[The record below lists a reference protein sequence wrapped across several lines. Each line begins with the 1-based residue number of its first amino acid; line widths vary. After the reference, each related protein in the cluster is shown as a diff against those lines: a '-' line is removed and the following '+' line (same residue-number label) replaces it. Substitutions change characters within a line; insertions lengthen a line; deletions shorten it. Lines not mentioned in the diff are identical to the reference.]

1 MAKYGDKG
9 PEVAEIQKLLSF
21 LGYGLTSDGEFG
33 DKTLRSLKAFQ
44 KKMNLDAD
52 GVAGSKTIEALKAAQ
67 KRTSKEDKN
76 VAPSK
81 NYSELEIVKTC
92 QLDSS
97 QYIKQRTEKNKIFIH
112 FTAGGPNACNVIKY
126 WEKDEPRVA
135 TAYVIDGND
144 GKAYECFH
152 PDYWSFHLGVKGTN
166 GALDKS
172 SIGIEICS
180 YGPLKEVGGKFYA
193 WPADWKTEVSKDKV
207 YELKEEFRGFKY
219 FQSYTQDQLNTVEKL
234 LEFLIEEYN
243 ITIQKTF
250 DMSWFEYNED
260 LISKKMPGIWT
271 HTNVRKDKSD
281 SYPDQRLL
289 DMLNKLGK
297 KYNTND

>member
-21 LGYGLTSDGEFG
+21 LGYDLTSDGEFG

-52 GVAGSKTIEALKAAQ
+52 GVAGSKTVEALKAAQ

-76 VAPSK
+76 TPPPK
-81 NYSELEIVKTC
+81 NYSELEIIKTC

-97 QYIKQRTEKNKIFIH
+97 QYIKQRTEKDKIFIH
-112 FTAGGPNACNVIKY
+112 FTAGGPNAQNVIKY
-126 WEKDEPRVA
+126 WDKDEPRVA
-135 TAYVIDGND
+135 TAYVIDGSD

-172 SIGIEICS
+172 SVGIEICAW
-180 YGPLKEVGGKFYA
+180 GPLTKNGDKYINYVNKEV
-193 WPADWKTEVSKDKV
+193 PADQV
-207 YELKEEFRGFKY
+207 YELATPFRGFSYFHKY
-219 FQSYTQDQLNTVEKL
+219 TDTQLETVEKL

-243 ITIQKTF
+243 ITVQKSF
-250 DMSWFEYNED
+250 DMSWFEFSED

-289 DMLNKLGK
+289 DMLNRIAT
-297 KYNTND
+297 KYNT

>member
-9 PEVAEIQKLLSF
+9 PGVAEIQKLLSF
-21 LGYGLTSDGEFG
+21 LGYDLTSDGEFG

-52 GVAGSKTIEALKAAQ
+52 GVAGPKTVEALKAAQ

-76 VAPSK
+76 TPPSK
-81 NYSELEIVKTC
+81 NYSNLEIIKTC

-97 QYIKQRTEKNKIFIH
+97 QYIKQRTEKDKIFIH
-112 FTAGGPNACNVIKY
+112 FTAGGPSAPNVIRY
-126 WEKDEPRVA
+126 WDKDEPRVA
-135 TAYVIDGND
+135 TAYVIDGGD

-152 PDYWSFHLGVKGTN
+152 PDFWSFHLGVKGTN

-172 SIGIEICS
+172 SVGIEICS

-219 FQSYTQDQLNTVEKL
+219 FQAYTQDQLDTVEKL
-234 LEFLIEEYN
+234 LEFLIEEYS
-243 ITIQKTF
+243 IPVQKSF
-250 DMSWFEYNED
+250 DMNWFEFNDD
-260 LISKKMPGIWT
+260 LLSKKMPGIWT

-289 DMLNKLGK
+289 DMLNRIAK
-297 KYNTND
+297 KYNT